1 MKIAYTMNG
10 LVGGLF
16 GKHYNA
22 DTGDESTLVIKYI
35 SNNFRKY
42 ITSSFE
48 RGIIIFMI
56 KPKQI
61 LWRYNWNIVL

>member
-42 ITSSFE
+42 ITSSME
-48 RGIIIFMI
+48 I
-56 KPKQI
+56 
-61 LWRYNWNIVL
+61 

>member
-22 DTGDESTLVIKYI
+22 DSGDESTLVIKYI

-42 ITSSFE
+42 ITSSNDVDFF
-48 RGIIIFMI
+48 IFS
-56 KPKQI
+56 
-61 LWRYNWNIVL
+61 YS

>member
-22 DTGDESTLVIKYI
+22 DNGDESTLVIKYI
-35 SNNFRKY
+35 SNSTKR
-42 ITSSFE
+42 
-48 RGIIIFMI
+48 I
-56 KPKQI
+56 KM
-61 LWRYNWNIVL
+61 